1 MGAKAEMFFATFLQN
16 SLLMNVKQL
25 LRTKERAPAQDKKT
39 KACGIFFFF
48 PENVNCVARWLL
60 SSQEG
65 MNRQTQMT
73 KSLQVKLKEKGKEK

>member
-1 MGAKAEMFFATFLQN
+1 MWN
-16 SLLMNVKQL
+16 SYLGPK
-25 LRTKERAPAQDKKT
+25 KEHLPKIRRQKHV
-39 KACGIFFFF
+39 GFFFF

-73 KSLQVKLKEKGKEK
+73 KSLQVKLKEKGKEKEQSCTAFFG